1 MPKTAWL
8 GAAVAGLAAATL
20 ATVAP
25 ASAQPSDIDAR
36 ATVAGTVPSWA
47 TPPSRAGEA
56 DDQAVRHIQVALSL
70 RDPDSAHAL
79 ATRLA
84 SPNNPKRGD
93 FLTSRQFLD
102 RFAPTETTVNAV
114 RDWLTGQGVSVEEVS
129 DNRFMIKAHAPTS
142 VLEKAFGTQ
151 LAIYRDRVAG
161 RIATLVAPEAPI
173 SVPTALRTSI
183 TAVLG
188 LDDSEKTIRPQHTV
202 PHASAQ
208 AQTCARWWGEQN
220 NRDVPQKYPAG
231 AQSNFLCGYTGPSV
245 RAMYGLAPG
254 QSGAGTTIG
263 IVGAYDSTTLGA
275 DINRAAADTRTPGLA
290 AGQYSKVL
298 PDGGFTDEKECDSGS
313 WNVEQTLDVQAA
325 HTIAPA
331 AKLRYYA
338 ARSCIGG
345 LYEAFNKAVGDNIVD
360 VISASW
366 GNADGE
372 RRMPPATRDLFNQ
385 MALQASIQGQSIMVS
400 SGDAGNNSGAVGT
413 PTASFPATSPYV
425 TAVGGTTV
433 GLGQDNKPKVLTGWE
448 NSGNTLS
455 GQSWVPQSDA
465 DGPFAGG
472 AGGGPSAL
480 YDAPEWQQ
488 GIVPAGVSN
497 GRRAIPDVSALADSY
512 TGLLIGYTDTSGRY
526 GLSVSGGT
534 SLAAPLM
541 AGLAANA
548 QQARGGAQR
557 GGLLN
562 PALYAV
568 RNNPSVLVDVVPQKA
583 GVWTPRMH
591 ALPGAKVPGA
601 AGSYL
606 VDFDARP
613 QNLASGRGWDPVTG
627 VGTPGPG
634 FVSFLAR

>member
-8 GAAVAGLAAATL
+8 GAAVASLAAATL
-20 ATVAP
+20 TAVAP
-25 ASAQPSDIDAR
+25 AMAQPFDTDAR
-36 ATVAGTVPSWA
+36 APVAGTMPAWA
-47 TPPSRAGEA
+47 TPQSRTGEA
-56 DDQAVRHIQVALSL
+56 NDQTVRHIQVALSL
-70 RDPDSAHAL
+70 RDPASAHTL

-84 SPNNPKRGD
+84 SPNSTERGR
-93 FLTSRQFLD
+93 FLTSRQFVD
-102 RFAPTETTVNAV
+102 RFAPADTTVASV
-114 RDWLTGQGVSVEEVS
+114 RDWLTGQGVSVEGVS
-129 DNRFMIKAHAPTS
+129 GNRVVIKAHAPTS

-151 LAIYRDRVAG
+151 LATYRDRVAG
-161 RIATLVAPEAPI
+161 RIATLVAPVAPI
-173 SVPTALRTSI
+173 NVPVSLKSSI

-188 LDDSEKTIRPQHTV
+188 LDDSEKTIRPQHTI
-202 PHASAQ
+202 PHATAQ
-208 AQTCARWWGEQN
+208 AQNCARWWGEQN

-231 AQSNFLCGYTGPSV
+231 AQSNSLCGYTGPSV
-245 RAMYGLAPG
+245 RAMYGLGTG

-263 IVGAYDSTTLGA
+263 IVGAYDSTTLAG
-275 DINRAAADTRTPGLA
+275 DVNRAAAETKTPGLA

-298 PDGGFTDEKECDSGS
+298 PEGGFADEKECDSGS
-313 WNVEQTLDVQAA
+313 WEFEQTLDVQAA

-331 AKLRYYA
+331 AELRYYA
-338 ARSCIGG
+338 GRSCIGG
-345 LYEAFNKAVGDNIVD
+345 LYEAFNKAVEDNAVD

-385 MALQASIQGQSIMVS
+385 MALQAAIQGQSIMVS

-433 GLGQDNKPKVLTGWE
+433 GLGQDNKTKVLTGWE

-455 GQSWVPQSDA
+455 GQKWVPQADA

-472 AGGGPSAL
+472 AGGGPS
-480 YDAPEWQQ
+480 
-488 GIVPAGVSN
+488 
-497 GRRAIPDVSALADSY
+497 
-512 TGLLIGYTDTSGRY
+512 
-526 GLSVSGGT
+526 
-534 SLAAPLM
+534 LAAPLM
-541 AGLAANA
+541 AGLAADA
-548 QQARGGAQR
+548 QQARGRAQR

-562 PALYAV
+562 PALYAL
-568 RNNPSVLVDVVPQKA
+568 RGDTSAIVDVVPQKA
-583 GVWTPRMH
+583 GVWTPVMH
-591 ALPGAKVPGA
+591 ALPGATVPGA

-627 VGTPGPG
+627 VGTPAPG
-634 FVSFLAR
+634 FVPTLAR

>member
-1 MPKTAWL
+1 MPKNAWL
-8 GAAVAGLAAATL
+8 GAVVAGLAATTL
-20 ATVAP
+20 TAVAP
-25 ASAQPSDIDAR
+25 ASAQPIALDDR
-36 ATVAGTVPSWA
+36 TTVAGTVPSWA
-47 TPPSRAGEA
+47 TPQSRTGDAP
-56 DDQAVRHIQVALSL
+56 DQSVRQIQVALSL
-70 RDPDSAHAL
+70 RDPASAHAL
-79 ATRLA
+79 ATGLA
-84 SPNNPKRGD
+84 SPNNAERGS
-93 FLTSRQFLD
+93 FLTSRQFVD
-102 RFAPTETTVNAV
+102 RFAPAESTVASV
-114 RDWLTGQGVSVEEVS
+114 RDWLTGQGVSVEGVS
-129 DNRFMIKAHAPTS
+129 GNRFMVKAHAPTS
-142 VLEKAFGTQ
+142 VLEKTFGTQ
-151 LAIYRDRVAG
+151 LATYRDKVAG
-161 RIATLVAPEAPI
+161 RVSTLVAPVAPI
-173 SVPTALRTSI
+173 SVPARLKASI

-188 LDDSEKTIRPQHTV
+188 LDDSEKSLRPQHTI
-202 PHASAQ
+202 PHATTQ

-231 AQSNFLCGYTGPSV
+231 AQSNSLCGYTGPSV
-245 RAMYGLAPG
+245 RAMYGLNAG
-254 QSGAGTTIG
+254 QSGTGTTIG
-263 IVGAYDSTTLGA
+263 IVGAYDSTTLAA
-275 DINRAAADTRTPGLA
+275 DVNRAAVDTKTPGLA

-298 PDGGFTDEKECDSGS
+298 PEGGFADEKECDAGG
-313 WNVEQTLDVQAA
+313 WKFEQTLDVQAA

-331 AKLRYYA
+331 AQLRYYA
-338 ARSCIGG
+338 GKSCIGG
-345 LYEAFNKAVGDNIVD
+345 LYEAFNKAVEDNVVD

-455 GQSWVPQSDA
+455 GQHWVPQSDA
-465 DGPFAGG
+465 DGPFSGG

-488 GIVPAGVSN
+488 GVVPASIAG

-512 TGLLIGYTDTSGRY
+512 TGLLIGFTDASGRY
-526 GLSVSGGT
+526 GLSSSGGT

-541 AGLAANA
+541 AGLAADA

-557 GGLLN
+557 GGLLT
-562 PALYAV
+562 PALYAL
-568 RNNPSVLVDVVPQKA
+568 RSDTSALVDVVPQKA
-583 GVWTPRMH
+583 GVWTPVMH

-601 AGSYL
+601 EGSYL

-627 VGTPGPG
+627 VGTPARD
-634 FVSFLAR
+634 FVRALAR